1 MEITRKKIMVIENKS
16 IAKNVIITKS
26 LSKITQKSENKFKL
40 MKKRN
45 QKTQRTRK
53 QRGYFWEDTLVKRFN
68 ALEDWKAFRL
78 GSPSVALPDILVVN
92 NKKSTII
99 TIEAKSGTADR
110 LPVPADQISR
120 CLNWT
125 NNFGLYKNRKV
136 ILAFKFLSKKRIGL
150 GQYESR
156 ELREFY
162 KVWNTSNEIID
173 CVCTYDGETYALRDK
188 KNSNLVLENY
198 QMPFKSKHRILH

>member
-1 MEITRKKIMVIENKS
+1 MPLQKKSNGKS
-16 IAKNVIITKS
+16 IIISKS
-26 LSKITQKSENKFKL
+26 ISKITQKSENKFKL

-45 QKTQRTRK
+45 QKTQRTRR

-68 ALEDWKAFRL
+68 ALEGWKAFRL

-92 NKKSTII
+92 NKKSTIF
-99 TIEAKSGTADR
+99 TIEAKSGTVDR
-110 LPVPADQISR
+110 LPVPSDQISR
-120 CLNWT
+120 CLNWV

-162 KVWNTSNEIID
+162 KVWNTSNEAID

-188 KNSNLVLENY
+188 KHSNLVLEDY

>member
-1 MEITRKKIMVIENKS
+1 MSRENKS
-16 IAKNVIITKS
+16 IRKNEIITKS
-26 LSKITQKSENKFKL
+26 ISKITQKSENKFIL

-68 ALEDWKAFRL
+68 ALEGWKAFRL

-92 NKKSTII
+92 NKKSTIF

-162 KVWNTSNEIID
+162 KVWDESLEITD
-173 CVCTYDGETYALRDK
+173 CVCTYEGQFFAKINGMRKELFLK
-188 KNSNLVLENY
+188 ECL
-198 QMPFKSKHRILH
+198 MPFKTKQRNIS

>member
-1 MEITRKKIMVIENKS
+1 MSIENKS
-16 IAKNVIITKS
+16 IRKNEIITKS
-26 LSKITQKSENKFKL
+26 VSEITQKSENKFKL

-110 LPVPADQISR
+110 LPVPSDQILR
-120 CLNWT
+120 CLKWT
-125 NNFGLYKNRKV
+125 NNFSLYKNRKV

-162 KVWNTSNEIID
+162 KVWNTSNEAID
-173 CVCTYDGETYALRDK
+173 CVCTYDGETYALRNK
-188 KNSNLVLENY
+188 KHSNLVLEDY

>member
-110 LPVPADQISR
+110 LPVPSDQISR

-125 NNFGLYKNRKV
+125 NNFSLYKNRKV

-188 KNSNLVLENY
+188 KHSNLVLENY

>member
-1 MEITRKKIMVIENKS
+1 
-16 IAKNVIITKS
+16 
-26 LSKITQKSENKFKL
+26 

-45 QKTQRTRK
+45 QKTQRTRR

-68 ALEDWKAFRL
+68 ALEGWKAFRL

-92 NKKSTII
+92 NEKSTIF

-110 LPVPADQISR
+110 LPVPSDQISR

-150 GQYESR
+150 GLYESR

-162 KVWNTSNEIID
+162 KVWNTSNEVID
-173 CVCTYDGETYALRDK
+173 CVCTYDGETYVMRDK
-188 KNSNLVLENY
+188 KHSNLVLENY